1 MKTIELAVGE
11 KLAIKLEDIRV
22 PIEGVVSS
30 ITVED
35 MSSCRD
41 YVCSLEVIIRFV
53 PGLPQHTQ
61 EQPCPQS

>member
-11 KLAIKLEDIRV
+11 KLAIKLEGIGDT
-22 PIEGVVSS
+22 IEGIIYG
-30 ITVED
+30 ITVEG
-35 MSSCRD
+35 MGSCRD
-41 YVCSLEVIIRFV
+41 PVCRLEVIIRFV